1 MESKLI
7 HDKVDQRFI
16 LILDN
21 NIEAYVSY
29 KLKSNEMD
37 LVYSFVP
44 SELRGQGIG
53 KKLVEETFELLTE
66 EGFKAKAVCSYIK
79 EVALSSSK
87 WKTIIK

>member
-29 KLKSNEMD
+29 KLKSDEMD

-44 SELRGQGIG
+44 SEIRGQGIG
-53 KKLVEETFELLTE
+53 KELVEQTFVLLTK
-66 EGFKAKAVCSYIK
+66 EGFKAKAICSYIK
-79 EVALSSSK
+79 KIALSSSK